1 MKAVKY
7 LLAIFCLALFS
18 CNSSFDKNSFQ
29 QFNWIEYTWKCQAGN
44 TVFYEQWYKI
54 NDRNFKGINFN
65 ICNGQIIENDSSFIE
80 LKDNTIEFRSGKS
93 KWLLESVY
101 ENSFRFANHD
111 FGEEIKYV
119 FDKKSGANVQLTF
132 PNKNVS
138 YSMTRIDLAEYL
150 KPTNIEGEYF
160 GTADLNGKPA
170 LFSLSFVK
178 ENGTTNVFMTTADS
192 AIVHEQA
199 TSCCINSTNSVL
211 NFTNNSSPYSIQFDI
226 INNQLKGFIVNE
238 NKFPFTLEKSNS
250 SPANNKT
257 SSTSYFETSKTKI
270 NCNVVKP
277 SNEKAK
283 NAILIIGEPSI
294 NGLNGYNEFAYRA
307 AAKGIAVYSYKQ
319 NYFSGAKSYYED
331 LYIDYDKAA
340 HEAEEVI
347 AEIKKENLPV
357 TVLAFGIGNLVADQL
372 IKNNAEIKNLIAIS
386 PPCTSFQ
393 SLITTES
400 LRNLY
405 MRNTK
410 TESAE
415 ACKEVWN
422 AIFVYLTT
430 GKEGQQVQKAI
441 DNAWQEGWGSY
452 CLPQELPNEE
462 TLKKFPLAKNL
473 NANFNVDRSNFNIPI
488 IALFGEKDVV
498 MNVKENAEALDQQ
511 FSAKK
516 ALLQIRIYGNAG
528 HHLESNNSNGTTFVK
543 SFSNE
548 LYNDLWKLFK

>member
-1 MKAVKY
+1 MKNSK
-7 LLAIFCLALFS
+7 LLLLLFSITLFS
-18 CNSSFDKNSFQ
+18 CNSSFDKNSFK

-44 TVFYEQWYKI
+44 TVFYEQWNKI
-54 NDRNFKGINFN
+54 NDHTYKGINFN

-93 KWLLESVY
+93 KWQLESVY

-119 FDKKSGANVQLTF
+119 FDKKLGANVQLTF

-138 YSMTRIDLAEYL
+138 YSMTRIDLVEYL
-150 KPTNIEGEYF
+150 KPTNLEGEYY

-170 LFSLSFVK
+170 LFSLSFVND
-178 ENGTTNVFMTTADS
+178 NGTTNAFMTTADS

-199 TSCCINSTNSVL
+199 TSCCINNVNSVL
-211 NFTNNSSPYSIQFDI
+211 NFTNNSSPFSIQFDI
-226 INNQLKGFIVNE
+226 FNNQLKGFLVNE
-238 NKFPFTLEKSNS
+238 NKFPFTLEKSTS
-250 SPANNKT
+250 VSNKNA
-257 SSTSYFETSKTKI
+257 SISASYFQTTQSKI
-270 NCNVVKP
+270 SCSVVKP
-277 SNEKAK
+277 SSGIIK

-294 NGLNGYNEFAYRA
+294 NGLEGYNEFAYRA
-307 AAKGIAVYSYKQ
+307 AAKGIAVYTYKQ

-340 HEAEEVI
+340 QEAAEVLS
-347 AEIKKENLPV
+347 ALKKESLSV
-357 TVLAFGIGNLVADQL
+357 TVMAFGVGNFVADQL
-372 IKNNAEIKNLIAIS
+372 ISKNVSVKNIIAVS

-405 MRNTK
+405 MRNTI

-462 TLKKFPLAKNL
+462 TVKKFPLAKNL
-473 NANFNVDRSNFNIPI
+473 NANFSIDRSNFNIPI
-488 IALFGEKDVV
+488 IAIFGEKDVV

-516 ALLQIRIYGNAG
+516 ALLQIRIYGNAD
-528 HHLESNNSNGTTFVK
+528 HHLESNNTTGTTFVK

>member
-1 MKAVKY
+1 
-7 LLAIFCLALFS
+7 
-18 CNSSFDKNSFQ
+18 
-29 QFNWIEYTWKCQAGN
+29 
-44 TVFYEQWYKI
+44 
-54 NDRNFKGINFN
+54 
-65 ICNGQIIENDSSFIE
+65 
-80 LKDNTIEFRSGKS
+80 
-93 KWLLESVY
+93 
-101 ENSFRFANHD
+101 
-111 FGEEIKYV
+111 
-119 FDKKSGANVQLTF
+119 
-132 PNKNVS
+132 
-138 YSMTRIDLAEYL
+138 
-150 KPTNIEGEYF
+150 
-160 GTADLNGKPA
+160 
-170 LFSLSFVK
+170 
-178 ENGTTNVFMTTADS
+178 
-192 AIVHEQA
+192 
-199 TSCCINSTNSVL
+199 
-211 NFTNNSSPYSIQFDI
+211 
-226 INNQLKGFIVNE
+226 
-238 NKFPFTLEKSNS
+238 
-250 SPANNKT
+250 
-257 SSTSYFETSKTKI
+257 
-270 NCNVVKP
+270 
-277 SNEKAK
+277 
-283 NAILIIGEPSI
+283 
-294 NGLNGYNEFAYRA
+294 
-307 AAKGIAVYSYKQ
+307 
-319 NYFSGAKSYYED
+319 

-340 HEAEEVI
+340 QEAAEVI

-372 IKNNAEIKNLIAIS
+372 IKSNAEIKNLIAIS

-452 CLPQELPNEE
+452 CLPQELPNDE

-516 ALLQIRIYGNAG
+516 ALLQIRIYGNAD